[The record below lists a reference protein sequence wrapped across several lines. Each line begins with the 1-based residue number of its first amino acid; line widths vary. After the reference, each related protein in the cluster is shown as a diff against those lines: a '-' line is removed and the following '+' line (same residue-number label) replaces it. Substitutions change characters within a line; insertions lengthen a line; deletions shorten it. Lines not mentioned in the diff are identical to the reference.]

1 MNYTEGQMKVLEED
15 AGLEA
20 LTEQIW
26 QNFNFKSCCIEQQK
40 KHLGM
45 SDDLSLLKQEPKT
58 APVLGGDLYR
68 FLPFVQV
75 TSFLNSHLIFVKI
88 SLKLFEGEF
97 SQDNIGVG

>member
-1 MNYTEGQMKVLEED
+1 
-15 AGLEA
+15 
-20 LTEQIW
+20 
-26 QNFNFKSCCIEQQK
+26 
-40 KHLGM
+40 M